1 MLALETAIRNA
12 GETAYGVFANH
23 GRWMVWN
30 TVLALIPLGLALR
43 LFRVG
48 VVRGVRWWLGV
59 AVFIAFLPN
68 APYVL
73 SDVIHFFDDVRA
85 SRGNH
90 DLRVAF
96 VIVPIYVAFM
106 VIGFGSYV
114 VSLDRVRQFV
124 TRIASARS
132 ATIAVVVLHALSSV
146 GVFSRSILAIQQ
158 LGHRHRPGL
167 ARQPTRRPHAP
178 VADCDD
184 GAHVREPGCPDVVG
198 GLADRR
204 RALPTTRWFRG
215 VTRRAVCTVTS
226 FGRAITF
233 GERGTTAESDHQD
246 GVDPV
251 GE

>member
-124 TRIASARS
+124 TRVASARS

-146 GVFSRSILAIQQ
+146 GVFLGRFWRFNSWDIVTAPDSLANR
-158 LGHRHRPGL
+158 LDDLMHRWPIAMTGL
-167 ARQPTRRPHAP
+167 TF
-178 VADCDD
+178 VSL
-184 GAHVREPGCPDVVG
+184 VVLTS
-198 GLADRR
+198 LADLLIDGVRYRR
-204 RALPTTRWFRG
+204 RGGFA
-215 VTRRAVCTVTS
+215 A
-226 FGRAITF
+226 
-233 GERGTTAESDHQD
+233 
-246 GVDPV
+246 
-251 GE
+251 